1 MAEEKPGQTQSGE
14 DPRID
19 SLEERIRRAD
29 AAEQMRS
36 GQDAPS
42 EADEDYRLGNRIL
55 AELIG
60 GIAGGMLF
68 GWLFDRIFGTSPWLL
83 LTFLFLGIVVV
94 FRNIIRLSNEQSRKA
109 REKAMAHEATNET
122 GQD

>member
-1 MAEEKPGQTQSGE
+1 MAEEKSGQTESGE

-29 AAEQMRS
+29 AAEAIRS
-36 GQDAPS
+36 GRNVKPS
-42 EADEDYRLGNRIL
+42 TDENYRLGNRIL

-60 GIAGGMLF
+60 GIAGGALF

-83 LTFLFLGIVVV
+83 LIFLFLGVAVV
-94 FRNIIRLSNEQSRKA
+94 FRNIIKLSNDQSRMA
-109 REKAMAHEATNET
+109 AEKRKLEEAEKRT
-122 GQD
+122 GRD

>member
-1 MAEEKPGQTQSGE
+1 MAKEKPGQTSSGE

-19 SLEERIRRAD
+19 SLEDRIRRAD
-29 AAEQMRS
+29 VAEAVRS
-36 GQDAPS
+36 GQNGKSSVDAN
-42 EADEDYRLGNRIL
+42 YRLGNRIL

-83 LTFLFLGIVVV
+83 LTFLFLGIIVV
-94 FRNIIRLSNEQSRKA
+94 FRNIIKLSNEQSRKA
-109 REKAMAHEATNET
+109 QEKAAAHEAPNET
-122 GQD
+122 DLD